1 MTYQAKKKFTVP
13 DLRWALRE
21 HVSPPPRRLVNL
33 KLGDIYGW
41 MDRNLD
47 YKGKQFVLDAAR
59 EHYLDHNPHRR
70 PNAE

>member
-1 MTYQAKKKFTVP
+1 MAYKPTTTFTVP
-13 DLRWALRE
+13 DLRWSLRE
-21 HVSPPPRRLVNL
+21 HVSPPPRRLTHL
-33 KLGDIYGW
+33 KLQTIYDW

-47 YKGKQFVLDAAR
+47 YQGKQTILEAAR